1 MKFTYSWLKEHLET
15 EHQYNEVVDKLTAI
29 GLEVESVQDT
39 GLAYKDFIVGQVLE
53 EEKHPNADKL
63 KLCKVDI
70 GREKVDVVCGAPNVT
85 KGMKVVYAPVGSVIP
100 VNQMKIKAAK
110 IRGVE
115 SYGMMCSEY
124 ELGISNEHDGIISL
138 EQDKEVGSS
147 FADSSGMNDILIEI
161 GITPNR
167 QDCLG
172 VLGVAR
178 DLAAAGVGKLKNREF
193 KTEKGSFE
201 SPIKIEIQDNDMCPA
216 FAGSY
221 IKNVKNVASPDWLQ
235 KKLKSIG
242 LRPISALV
250 DITNY
255 VMFDQN
261 RPLHVYDA
269 DQVKGKIIVRSAQDG
284 ESFKAL
290 DEKTYDLKK
299 GMCTISD
306 EEKVLGLGG
315 IMGGESTGCNFDTIN
330 VLLESA
336 LFDNVNTA
344 RTGRDLSI
352 LSDARYR
359 FERGIDPRST
369 LEGIHYAT
377 QLILEICGGE
387 CSEIVLAGK
396 ISETPNTIDISGK
409 NIVKRLGLEITDD
422 EIILILNS
430 LGFGAK
436 KSGES
441 IHCTIPSWRQDIHG
455 EADISEEIIRIK
467 GYENIPTSNIRAIS
481 KVNKDILNST
491 QKIIS
496 KAKHFIA
503 SEGYNEFITFSFS
516 DSKKS
521 SFFGEVEKLKII
533 NPISE
538 DLNILRP
545 SLIPNLLASIKK
557 NTARGID
564 SLSIFEAGSQ
574 YSSTT
579 PEDQINSICGIKY
592 GLSNSKTWRS
602 EKKEFD
608 IFDVKNDLLNVIN
621 YLVPGNKKISISDEA
636 PSWYHPGRSGKIIL
650 NKKIEI
656 GYFGELHPRIANKF
670 KIKTRV
676 NLFELMIDNVP
687 LTEKKTTN
695 KPQLIL
701 SDFQSV
707 TRDFAFILDKDIK
720 SSDLIKAA
728 LNVDTKIIKSAEIFD
743 LFEDKSLGE
752 DKKSMAIKVVLQ
764 SEEKTLDENDINSLS
779 SKIVEAIE
787 KSTSGTVRS

>member
-1 MKFTYSWLKEHLET
+1 
-15 EHQYNEVVDKLTAI
+15 
-29 GLEVESVQDT
+29 
-39 GLAYKDFIVGQVLE
+39 
-53 EEKHPNADKL
+53 
-63 KLCKVDI
+63 
-70 GREKVDVVCGAPNVT
+70 
-85 KGMKVVYAPVGSVIP
+85 
-100 VNQMKIKAAK
+100 
-110 IRGVE
+110 
-115 SYGMMCSEY
+115 
-124 ELGISNEHDGIISL
+124 
-138 EQDKEVGSS
+138 
-147 FADSSGMNDILIEI
+147 
-161 GITPNR
+161 
-167 QDCLG
+167 
-172 VLGVAR
+172 
-178 DLAAAGVGKLKNREF
+178 
-193 KTEKGSFE
+193 
-201 SPIKIEIQDNDMCPA
+201 
-216 FAGSY
+216 
-221 IKNVKNVASPDWLQ
+221 
-235 KKLKSIG
+235 
-242 LRPISALV
+242 
-250 DITNY
+250 
-255 VMFDQN
+255 
-261 RPLHVYDA
+261 
-269 DQVKGKIIVRSAQDG
+269 
-284 ESFKAL
+284 
-290 DEKTYDLKK
+290 
-299 GMCTISD
+299 MCTISD

-564 SLSIFEAGSQ
+564 SLSIFEAGGQ

-579 PEDQINSICGIKY
+579 PEDQINSICGMKY

-608 IFDVKNDLLNVIN
+608 IFDAKNDLLNVIN

-670 KIKTRV
+670 KIKSRV
-676 NLFELMIDNVP
+676 NLFELLIDNIP
-687 LTEKKTTN
+687 LNEKKTTN

-707 TRDFAFILDKDIK
+707 TRDFAFILDKNIK

-743 LFEDKSLGE
+743 LFEDKSLGD

>member
-1 MKFTYSWLKEHLET
+1 
-15 EHQYNEVVDKLTAI
+15 
-29 GLEVESVQDT
+29 
-39 GLAYKDFIVGQVLE
+39 
-53 EEKHPNADKL
+53 
-63 KLCKVDI
+63 
-70 GREKVDVVCGAPNVT
+70 
-85 KGMKVVYAPVGSVIP
+85 
-100 VNQMKIKAAK
+100 
-110 IRGVE
+110 
-115 SYGMMCSEY
+115 
-124 ELGISNEHDGIISL
+124 
-138 EQDKEVGSS
+138 
-147 FADSSGMNDILIEI
+147 MNDILIEI

-178 DLAAAGVGKLKNREF
+178 DLAAAGVGNLKNRDF

-201 SPIKIEIQDNDMCPA
+201 SPIKIEIQDNDICPA

-221 IKNVKNVASPDWLQ
+221 IKNVKNIASPDWLQ

-269 DQVKGKIIVRSAQDG
+269 DKVKGKIVVRSAQDG

-290 DEKTYDLKK
+290 DEKTYNLKK

-315 IMGGESTGCNFDTIN
+315 IMGGESTGCNFNTIN

-336 LFDNVNTA
+336 LFDSVNTA

-387 CSEIVLAGK
+387 CSEIVLAGQ
-396 ISETPNTIDISGK
+396 ISETLNTIHISGK

-430 LGFGAK
+430 LGFEAK
-436 KSGES
+436 KSGEN

-579 PEDQINSICGIKY
+579 PEDQINLICGMKY

-608 IFDVKNDLLNVIN
+608 IFDTKNDLLNVIN

-670 KIKTRV
+670 KIKSRV
-676 NLFELMIDNVP
+676 NLFELLIDNIP
-687 LTEKKTTN
+687 LNEKKTTN

-707 TRDFAFILDKDIK
+707 TRDFAFILDKNIK

-743 LFEDKSLGE
+743 LFEDKSLGD

>member
-15 EHQYNEVVDKLTAI
+15 EHQHNEVVDKLTSI

-70 GREKVDVVCGAPNVT
+70 GGNRVDVVCGAPNVT

-138 EQDKEVGSS
+138 EQDTEVGSS
-147 FADSSGMNDILIEI
+147 YADSSGMNDILIEI

-178 DLAAAGVGKLKNREF
+178 DLAAAGVGKIKNREF

-269 DQVKGKIIVRSAQDG
+269 DKVKGKIIVRSAQDG

-290 DEKTYDLKK
+290 DEKTYNLKN

-315 IMGGESTGCNFDTIN
+315 IMGGVSTGCNLDTIN

-359 FERGIDPRST
+359 FERGIDPMST

-396 ISETPNTIDISGK
+396 ISDSLNTIDISGK
-409 NIVKRLGLEITDD
+409 NIVKRLGVDITND

-436 KSGES
+436 KNGES
-441 IHCTIPSWRQDIHG
+441 IHCKIPSWRQDIHG

-467 GYENIPTSNIRAIS
+467 GYENIPTSNIRAIN
-481 KVNKDILNST
+481 KVNKHILNSN

-538 DLNILRP
+538 DLDILRP
-545 SLIPNLLASIKK
+545 SLIPNLLGSIKK

-579 PEDQINSICGIKY
+579 PKDQINSICGMKY

-621 YLVPGNKKISISDEA
+621 YLVPGNKKISISNEA

-656 GYFGELHPRIANKF
+656 GFFGELHPRIANKF

-676 NLFELMIDNVP
+676 NLFELLIDNVP

-707 TRDFAFILDKDIK
+707 TRDFAFILDKDVK

-728 LNVDTKIIKSAEIFD
+728 LNVDAKIIKSAEIFD
-743 LFEDKSLGE
+743 LFEDKSLGN
-752 DKKSMAIKVVLQ
+752 DKKSMAIKVILQ

>member
-1 MKFTYSWLKEHLET
+1 
-15 EHQYNEVVDKLTAI
+15 
-29 GLEVESVQDT
+29 
-39 GLAYKDFIVGQVLE
+39 
-53 EEKHPNADKL
+53 
-63 KLCKVDI
+63 
-70 GREKVDVVCGAPNVT
+70 
-85 KGMKVVYAPVGSVIP
+85 
-100 VNQMKIKAAK
+100 
-110 IRGVE
+110 
-115 SYGMMCSEY
+115 
-124 ELGISNEHDGIISL
+124 
-138 EQDKEVGSS
+138 
-147 FADSSGMNDILIEI
+147 
-161 GITPNR
+161 
-167 QDCLG
+167 
-172 VLGVAR
+172 
-178 DLAAAGVGKLKNREF
+178 
-193 KTEKGSFE
+193 
-201 SPIKIEIQDNDMCPA
+201 
-216 FAGSY
+216 
-221 IKNVKNVASPDWLQ
+221 
-235 KKLKSIG
+235 
-242 LRPISALV
+242 
-250 DITNY
+250 
-255 VMFDQN
+255 MFDQN

-269 DQVKGKIIVRSAQDG
+269 DKVKGKIVVRSAQDG

-290 DEKTYDLKK
+290 DEKTYNLKK

-315 IMGGESTGCNFDTIN
+315 IMGGESTGCNFNTIN

-336 LFDNVNTA
+336 LFDSVNTA

-387 CSEIVLAGK
+387 CSEIVLAGQ
-396 ISETPNTIDISGK
+396 ISETLNTIDISSK
-409 NIVKRLGLEITDD
+409 NIVKRLGLDITDN

-481 KVNKDILNST
+481 KVNKNILNST

-496 KAKHFIA
+496 KARHFVA

-538 DLNILRP
+538 DLDILRP

-579 PEDQINSICGIKY
+579 PEDQINLICGMKY

-608 IFDVKNDLLNVIN
+608 IFDTKNDLLNVIN

-670 KIKTRV
+670 KIKSRV
-676 NLFELMIDNVP
+676 NLFELLIDNIP
-687 LTEKKTTN
+687 LSNKKTTN
-695 KPQLIL
+695 KSQLIL

-707 TRDFAFILDKDIK
+707 TRDFAFILDKNIK

-743 LFEDKSLGE
+743 LFEDKSLGD

>member
-1 MKFTYSWLKEHLET
+1 M
-15 EHQYNEVVDKLTAI
+15 
-29 GLEVESVQDT
+29 
-39 GLAYKDFIVGQVLE
+39 
-53 EEKHPNADKL
+53 
-63 KLCKVDI
+63 
-70 GREKVDVVCGAPNVT
+70 
-85 KGMKVVYAPVGSVIP
+85 
-100 VNQMKIKAAK
+100 
-110 IRGVE
+110 
-115 SYGMMCSEY
+115 
-124 ELGISNEHDGIISL
+124 
-138 EQDKEVGSS
+138 
-147 FADSSGMNDILIEI
+147 
-161 GITPNR
+161 
-167 QDCLG
+167 
-172 VLGVAR
+172 
-178 DLAAAGVGKLKNREF
+178 
-193 KTEKGSFE
+193 
-201 SPIKIEIQDNDMCPA
+201 
-216 FAGSY
+216 
-221 IKNVKNVASPDWLQ
+221 
-235 KKLKSIG
+235 
-242 LRPISALV
+242 
-250 DITNY
+250 
-255 VMFDQN
+255 
-261 RPLHVYDA
+261 
-269 DQVKGKIIVRSAQDG
+269 
-284 ESFKAL
+284 
-290 DEKTYDLKK
+290 
-299 GMCTISD
+299 
-306 EEKVLGLGG
+306 
-315 IMGGESTGCNFDTIN
+315 
-330 VLLESA
+330 
-336 LFDNVNTA
+336 
-344 RTGRDLSI
+344 
-352 LSDARYR
+352 SDARYR

-377 QLILEICGGE
+377 QLILGICGGE
-387 CSEIVLAGK
+387 CSEIVLAGQ
-396 ISETPNTIDISGK
+396 ISETLNTIHISGK

-564 SLSIFEAGSQ
+564 SLSIFESGGQ

-579 PEDQINSICGIKY
+579 PKDQINSICGMKY

-608 IFDVKNDLLNVIN
+608 IFDAKNDLLNVIN

-656 GYFGELHPRIANKF
+656 GYFCLLY
-670 KIKTRV
+670 T
-676 NLFELMIDNVP
+676 
-687 LTEKKTTN
+687 
-695 KPQLIL
+695 
-701 SDFQSV
+701 SD
-707 TRDFAFILDKDIK
+707 
-720 SSDLIKAA
+720 AA
-728 LNVDTKIIKSAEIFD
+728 
-743 LFEDKSLGE
+743 
-752 DKKSMAIKVVLQ
+752 
-764 SEEKTLDENDINSLS
+764 DE
-779 SKIVEAIE
+779 
-787 KSTSGTVRS
+787 